1 MTEEQEERLPAIQ
14 AADEFLPPVAEG
26 DGDGLAGKADR
37 ARRRVTGPFQRP
49 QHAIDRVLLSAIEET
64 SRDARG
70 RVRALDD
77 RMLERV
83 GAIEARMDW
92 VELEVARLAA
102 AMEDR
107 ERRLTDRM
115 AALEASL
122 ALIAARLDGRAD
134 SSEGER

>member
-77 RMLERV
+77 RMLE
-83 GAIEARMDW
+83 IEARMGW